1 MKNNGE
7 SWKYFATVIVALI
20 LLSLSIYT
28 ICYREI
34 YDSIS
39 ISISTV
45 KTPIVEY
52 GSANYDIDKLIK
64 NVDGT
69 IVSVKQDIVTDS
81 VGVQEL
87 ILVVSKGNIS
97 KEIPVSIE
105 VKDSIGPEI
114 VIENDIIEIEQ
125 GTNYDILSNITNVYD
140 NIDGDISYID
150 SNSVSDDSCNFYTY
164 YSDFNYNVPGEYV
177 VNINAV
183 DKNLNSTSKSFKI
196 VVNKRSVGE
205 TVSSIAYSLVGS
217 PYIMGANGPY
227 GFDCS
232 GFVQYVYSRLGIYI
246 SRSSSTQLYD
256 GVAVSYSDI
265 LPGDIINWGYSNG
278 VSTHSAL
285 YVGNGKMIHAANPSM
300 GVIISDVGYWL
311 SVSGTQI
318 IGVRR
323 IN

>member
-7 SWKYFATVIVALI
+7 SWKYIATVIVALI

-39 ISISTV
+39 ISTV
-45 KTPIVEY
+45 KIPIVEY

-140 NIDGDISYID
+140 DVDGDISYID
-150 SNSVSDDSCNFYTY
+150 SSSVSDDSCNYYTY

-183 DKNLNSTSKSFKI
+183 DKNSNSTSKTFKI

-265 LPGDIINWGYSNG
+265 LPGDIINWGYSDG
-278 VSTHSAL
+278 TSTHSAL
-285 YVGNGKMIHAANPSM
+285 YVGNGKMIHAANTSM

-311 SVSGTQI
+311 SASGTQI

>member
-39 ISISTV
+39 ISTV
-45 KTPIVEY
+45 KIPIVEY

-265 LPGDIINWGYSNG
+265 LPGDIINWGYNNG

-311 SVSGTQI
+311 SASGTQI

>member
-7 SWKYFATVIVALI
+7 SWKYIATVIVALI

-34 YDSIS
+34 YDS

-150 SNSVSDDSCNFYTY
+150 SSSVSDDSCNYYTY

>member
-34 YDSIS
+34 YDS

-150 SNSVSDDSCNFYTY
+150 SNSVSDDSCNYYTY

-265 LPGDIINWGYSNG
+265 LPGDIINWGYNNG

-311 SVSGTQI
+311 SASGTQI

>member
-34 YDSIS
+34 YDS

-114 VIENDIIEIEQ
+114 VIENDIIDIEQ
-125 GTNYDILSNITNVYD
+125 GTNHDILSNITNVYD

-150 SNSVSDDSCNFYTY
+150 SNSVSDDSCNYYTY

>member
-7 SWKYFATVIVALI
+7 SWKYIATVIVALI

-34 YDSIS
+34 YDS

-140 NIDGDISYID
+140 DVDGDISYID
-150 SNSVSDDSCNFYTY
+150 SSSVSDDSCNYYTY

-183 DKNLNSTSKSFKI
+183 DKNSNSTSKTFKI
-196 VVNKRSVGE
+196 VVNKRSIGD

-285 YVGNGKMIHAANPSM
+285 YVGNGKMIHAANTSM

-311 SVSGTQI
+311 SASGTQI

>member
-39 ISISTV
+39 ISTV
-45 KTPIVEY
+45 KIPIVEY

-105 VKDSIGPEI
+105 VKDSIGPAI

-150 SNSVSDDSCNFYTY
+150 SNSVSDDSCNYYTY

-265 LPGDIINWGYSNG
+265 LPGDIINWGYNNG

-311 SVSGTQI
+311 SASGTQI

>member
-34 YDSIS
+34 YDS

-125 GTNYDILSNITNVYD
+125 GTNHDILSNITNVYD

-150 SNSVSDDSCNFYTY
+150 SNSVSDDSCNYYTY

-246 SRSSSTQLYD
+246 SRSSGTQLYD
-256 GVAVSYSDI
+256 GVAVNYSDI

>member
-34 YDSIS
+34 YDS

-150 SNSVSDDSCNFYTY
+150 SNSVSDDSCNYYTY

-183 DKNLNSTSKSFKI
+183 DKNSNSTSKTFKI
-196 VVNKRSVGE
+196 VVNKRSIGD

-285 YVGNGKMIHAANPSM
+285 YVGNGKMIHAANTSM

-311 SVSGTQI
+311 SASGTQI

>member
-7 SWKYFATVIVALI
+7 SWKYIATVIVALI

-34 YDSIS
+34 YDS

-97 KEIPVSIE
+97 KEIPVTIE

-114 VIENDIIEIEQ
+114 VIENEVIEIEQ

-140 NIDGDISYID
+140 DVDGDISYID
-150 SNSVSDDSCNFYTY
+150 SSSVSDDSCNYYTY

-183 DKNLNSTSKSFKI
+183 DKNSNSTSKTFKI

-217 PYIMGANGPY
+217 PYIIGANGPY

-265 LPGDIINWGYSNG
+265 LPGDIINWGYSDG
-278 VSTHSAL
+278 TSTHSAL
-285 YVGNGKMIHAANPSM
+285 YVGNGKMIHAANTSM

-311 SVSGTQI
+311 SASGTQI

>member
-34 YDSIS
+34 YDS

-114 VIENDIIEIEQ
+114 VIENEVIEIEQ

-140 NIDGDISYID
+140 DVDGDISYID
-150 SNSVSDDSCNFYTY
+150 SSSVSDDSCNYYTY
-164 YSDFNYNVPGEYV
+164 YSDFNYNVLGEYV

-196 VVNKRSVGE
+196 VVNRRSVGE

-232 GFVQYVYSRLGIYI
+232 GFVQYVYSRLGISI

-300 GVIISDVGYWL
+300 GVVISDVGYWL
-311 SVSGTQI
+311 SASGTQI

>member
-7 SWKYFATVIVALI
+7 SWKYIATVIVALI

-34 YDSIS
+34 YDS

-140 NIDGDISYID
+140 DVDGDISYID
-150 SNSVSDDSCNFYTY
+150 SNSVSDDSCNYYTY

-183 DKNLNSTSKSFKI
+183 DKNSNSTSKTFKI
-196 VVNKRSVGE
+196 VVNKRSIGD

-265 LPGDIINWGYSNG
+265 LPGDIINWGYSDG
-278 VSTHSAL
+278 TSTHSAL
-285 YVGNGKMIHAANPSM
+285 YVGNGKMIHAANTSM

-311 SVSGTQI
+311 SASGTQI

>member
-7 SWKYFATVIVALI
+7 SWKYIATVIVALI

-34 YDSIS
+34 YDS

-114 VIENDIIEIEQ
+114 VIENEVIEIEQ

-150 SNSVSDDSCNFYTY
+150 SNSVSDDSCNYYTY

-183 DKNLNSTSKSFKI
+183 DKNSNSTSKTFNI
-196 VVNKRSVGE
+196 VVNKRSVGD

-265 LPGDIINWGYSNG
+265 LPGDIINWGYSDG
-278 VSTHSAL
+278 TSTHSAL
-285 YVGNGKMIHAANPSM
+285 YVGNGKMIHAANTSM

-311 SVSGTQI
+311 SASGTQI

>member
-7 SWKYFATVIVALI
+7 SWKYFATVIVSLI

-39 ISISTV
+39 ISTV
-45 KTPIVEY
+45 KTPTVEY
-52 GSANYDIDKLIK
+52 GSANYDIDKLIN

-97 KEIPVSIE
+97 KEIPVTIE

-114 VIENDIIEIEQ
+114 VIENEVIEIEQ
-125 GTNYDILSNITNVYD
+125 GTNHDILSNITNVYD

-150 SNSVSDDSCNFYTY
+150 SNSVSDDSCNYYTY

-217 PYIMGANGPY
+217 PYVMGANGPY

>member
-7 SWKYFATVIVALI
+7 SWKYIATVIVALI

-34 YDSIS
+34 YDS

-150 SNSVSDDSCNFYTY
+150 SNSVSDDSCNYYTY

-183 DKNLNSTSKSFKI
+183 DKNSNSTSKTFNI
-196 VVNKRSVGE
+196 VVNKRSVGD

-285 YVGNGKMIHAANPSM
+285 YVGNGKMIHAANTSM

-311 SVSGTQI
+311 SASGTQI

>member
-7 SWKYFATVIVALI
+7 SWKYIATVIVALI

-34 YDSIS
+34 YDS

-140 NIDGDISYID
+140 DVDGDISYID
-150 SNSVSDDSCNFYTY
+150 SSSVSDDSCNYYTY

-183 DKNLNSTSKSFKI
+183 DKNSNSTSKTFKI
-196 VVNKRSVGE
+196 VVNKRSIGD

-265 LPGDIINWGYSNG
+265 LPGDIINWGYNNG

-311 SVSGTQI
+311 SASGTQI

>member
-7 SWKYFATVIVALI
+7 SWKYIATVIVALI

-34 YDSIS
+34 YDS

-150 SNSVSDDSCNFYTY
+150 SNSVSDDSCNYYTY

-183 DKNLNSTSKSFKI
+183 DKNSNSTSKTFKI
-196 VVNKRSVGE
+196 VVNKRSVGD

>member
-7 SWKYFATVIVALI
+7 SWKYIATVIVALI

-34 YDSIS
+34 YDS

-97 KEIPVSIE
+97 KEIPVTIE

-114 VIENDIIEIEQ
+114 VIENEVIEIEQ

-140 NIDGDISYID
+140 DVDGDISYID
-150 SNSVSDDSCNFYTY
+150 SSSVSDDSCNYYTY
-164 YSDFNYNVPGEYV
+164 YSDFNYNVPSEYV

-285 YVGNGKMIHAANPSM
+285 YVGNGKMIHAANTSM

-311 SVSGTQI
+311 SASGTQI

>member
-34 YDSIS
+34 YDS

-140 NIDGDISYID
+140 DVDGDISYID
-150 SNSVSDDSCNFYTY
+150 SSSVSDDSCNYYTY
-164 YSDFNYNVPGEYV
+164 YGDFNYNVPGEYV

-285 YVGNGKMIHAANPSM
+285 YVGNGKMIHAANTSM

-311 SVSGTQI
+311 SASGTQI

>member
-7 SWKYFATVIVALI
+7 SWKYIATVIVALI

-34 YDSIS
+34 YDS

-140 NIDGDISYID
+140 DVDGDISYID
-150 SNSVSDDSCNFYTY
+150 SSSVSDDSCNYYTY

-183 DKNLNSTSKSFKI
+183 DKNSNSTSKTFKI
-196 VVNKRSVGE
+196 VVNKRSIGD

-265 LPGDIINWGYSNG
+265 LPGDIINWGYSDG
-278 VSTHSAL
+278 TSTHSAL
-285 YVGNGKMIHAANPSM
+285 YVGNGKMIHAANTSM

-311 SVSGTQI
+311 SASGTQI

>member
-1 MKNNGE
+1 
-7 SWKYFATVIVALI
+7 
-20 LLSLSIYT
+20 
-28 ICYREI
+28 
-34 YDSIS
+34 
-39 ISISTV
+39 
-45 KTPIVEY
+45 
-52 GSANYDIDKLIK
+52 
-64 NVDGT
+64 
-69 IVSVKQDIVTDS
+69 
-81 VGVQEL
+81 
-87 ILVVSKGNIS
+87 
-97 KEIPVSIE
+97 
-105 VKDSIGPEI
+105 
-114 VIENDIIEIEQ
+114 
-125 GTNYDILSNITNVYD
+125 
-140 NIDGDISYID
+140 
-150 SNSVSDDSCNFYTY
+150 
-164 YSDFNYNVPGEYV
+164 
-177 VNINAV
+177 
-183 DKNLNSTSKSFKI
+183 
-196 VVNKRSVGE
+196 
-205 TVSSIAYSLVGS
+205 
-217 PYIMGANGPY
+217 MGANGPY

>member
-7 SWKYFATVIVALI
+7 SWKYIATVIVALI

-39 ISISTV
+39 ISTV
-45 KTPIVEY
+45 KIPIVEY

-140 NIDGDISYID
+140 DVDGDISYID
-150 SNSVSDDSCNFYTY
+150 SSSVSDDSCNYYTY

-183 DKNLNSTSKSFKI
+183 DKNSNSTSKTFKI
-196 VVNKRSVGE
+196 VVNKRSVGD

-265 LPGDIINWGYSNG
+265 LPGDIINWGYSDG
-278 VSTHSAL
+278 TSTHSAL
-285 YVGNGKMIHAANPSM
+285 YVGNGKMIHAANTSM

-311 SVSGTQI
+311 SASGTQI

>member
-39 ISISTV
+39 ISTV

-69 IVSVKQDIVTDS
+69 IVFVKQDIVTDS

-125 GTNYDILSNITNVYD
+125 GTNHDILSNITNVYD

-150 SNSVSDDSCNFYTY
+150 SNSVSDDSCNYYTY

>member
-39 ISISTV
+39 ISTV
-45 KTPIVEY
+45 KIPIVEY

-150 SNSVSDDSCNFYTY
+150 SNSVSDDSCNYYTY

-232 GFVQYVYSRLGIYI
+232 GFVQYVYSKLGIYI

-265 LPGDIINWGYSNG
+265 LPGDIINWGYNNG

-311 SVSGTQI
+311 SASGTQI

>member
-7 SWKYFATVIVALI
+7 SWKYFVTVIVALI

-34 YDSIS
+34 YDS

-285 YVGNGKMIHAANPSM
+285 YVGNGKMIHAANTSM

-311 SVSGTQI
+311 SASGTQI

>member
-7 SWKYFATVIVALI
+7 SWKYIATVIVALI

-34 YDSIS
+34 YDS

-97 KEIPVSIE
+97 KEIPVTIE

-114 VIENDIIEIEQ
+114 VIENEVIEIEQ

-140 NIDGDISYID
+140 DVDGDISYID
-150 SNSVSDDSCNFYTY
+150 SNSVSDDSCNYYTY

-183 DKNLNSTSKSFKI
+183 DKNSNSTSKTFNI
-196 VVNKRSVGE
+196 VVNKRSVGD

-285 YVGNGKMIHAANPSM
+285 YVGNGKMIHAANTSM

-311 SVSGTQI
+311 SASGTQI

>member
-34 YDSIS
+34 YDS

-150 SNSVSDDSCNFYTY
+150 SNSVSDDSCNYYTY

-183 DKNLNSTSKSFKI
+183 DKNFNSTSKTFKI
-196 VVNKRSVGE
+196 IVNRRSVGE

-217 PYIMGANGPY
+217 PYIIGANGPY

-232 GFVQYVYSRLGIYI
+232 GFVQYVYSRLGISI

>member
-39 ISISTV
+39 ISTV
-45 KTPIVEY
+45 KIPIVEY

-69 IVSVKQDIVTDS
+69 IVSVKKDIVTDS

-150 SNSVSDDSCNFYTY
+150 SNSVSDDSCNYYTY

-265 LPGDIINWGYSNG
+265 LPGDIINWGYNNG

-311 SVSGTQI
+311 SASGTQI

>member
-7 SWKYFATVIVALI
+7 SWKYIATVIVALI

-34 YDSIS
+34 YDS

-97 KEIPVSIE
+97 KEIPVTIE

-140 NIDGDISYID
+140 DVDGDISYID
-150 SNSVSDDSCNFYTY
+150 SNSVSDDSCNYYTY

-183 DKNLNSTSKSFKI
+183 DKNSNSTSKTFKI
-196 VVNKRSVGE
+196 VVNKRSVGD

-256 GVAVSYSDI
+256 GVAVSYTDI

-285 YVGNGKMIHAANPSM
+285 YVGNGKMIHAANTSM

-311 SVSGTQI
+311 SASGTQI

>member
-39 ISISTV
+39 ISTV
-45 KTPIVEY
+45 KTPTVEY
-52 GSANYDIDKLIK
+52 GSANYDIDKLIN

-97 KEIPVSIE
+97 KEIPVTIE

-150 SNSVSDDSCNFYTY
+150 SNSVSDDSCNYYTY

-183 DKNLNSTSKSFKI
+183 DKNFNSTSKSFKI

>member
-39 ISISTV
+39 ISTV
-45 KTPIVEY
+45 KIPIVEY

-140 NIDGDISYID
+140 NIDGDISYSD
-150 SNSVSDDSCNFYTY
+150 SNSVSDDSCNYYTY

-265 LPGDIINWGYSNG
+265 LPGDIINWGYNNG

-311 SVSGTQI
+311 SASGTQI

>member
-39 ISISTV
+39 ISTV
-45 KTPIVEY
+45 KIPIVEY

-125 GTNYDILSNITNVYD
+125 GINYDILSNITNVYD

-150 SNSVSDDSCNFYTY
+150 SNSVSDDSCNYYTY

-265 LPGDIINWGYSNG
+265 LPGDIINWGYNNG

-311 SVSGTQI
+311 SASGTQI

>member
-34 YDSIS
+34 YDS

>member
-20 LLSLSIYT
+20 LLSLCIYT

-34 YDSIS
+34 YDS

-125 GTNYDILSNITNVYD
+125 GTNYDVLSNITNVYD

-150 SNSVSDDSCNFYTY
+150 SNSVSDDSCNYYTY

-232 GFVQYVYSRLGIYI
+232 GFVQYVYSRLGISI

-311 SVSGTQI
+311 SASGTQI